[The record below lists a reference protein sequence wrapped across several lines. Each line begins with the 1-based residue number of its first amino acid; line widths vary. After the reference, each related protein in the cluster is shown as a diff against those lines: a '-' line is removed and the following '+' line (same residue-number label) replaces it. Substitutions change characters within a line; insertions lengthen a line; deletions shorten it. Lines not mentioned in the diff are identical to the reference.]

1 MDLGDSLKRRR
12 GVSRGAGASD
22 GPTPGST
29 GSSRRRRRRRSG
41 VPSPV
46 SGPTA
51 AWIAGAALLG
61 STVGY
66 LVATLVLF
74 PAAPPP
80 ADLLPVPGL
89 EGTSLEAAGTLLE
102 EAGLTVG
109 TVEYLNHPE
118 VDSGAVLGQSPLP
131 GQLALP
137 GDSVRITMSL
147 GPETRTVPDVSRLRA
162 DRAVDLLQATGFE
175 VRVDSV
181 ESREP
186 RGRILTVIPGEGE
199 PLTLPGRVNL
209 RISLGPPA
217 VTMPDLLRLT
227 EEEARDSLSALGLVV
242 SEVEEVFRFGR
253 DQGRV
258 VSQDPPSGRQL
269 ERGTAVRLVIGR
281 RSGRSQ
287 DH

>member
-12 GVSRGAGASD
+12 GGSRGVRSSGTASSGTGGAS
-22 GPTPGST
+22 
-29 GSSRRRRRRRSG
+29 RRRRRRSG
-41 VPSPV
+41 IPAPF
-46 SGPTA
+46 SGRTA

-66 LVATLVLF
+66 LVATLFLF

-80 ADLLPVPGL
+80 ADLLPVPSL
-89 EGTSLEAAGTLLE
+89 EGATLETAGSLLE

-109 TVEYLNHPE
+109 TVEYLNHPQ
-118 VDSGAVLGQSPLP
+118 VASGAVLGQSPLP
-131 GQLALP
+131 GQMALP
-137 GDSVRITMSL
+137 GDSVRITLSR
-147 GPETRTVPDVSRLRA
+147 GPETRTVPEVSRLRA
-162 DRAVDLLQATGFE
+162 DRAVALLEATGFA

-227 EEEARDSLSALGLVV
+227 EDEARDSLSALGLVV

-269 ERGTAVRLVIGR
+269 ERGTPVRLVIGR

>member
-12 GVSRGAGASD
+12 GGSRGG
-22 GPTPGST
+22 GSSEGGSSGIG
-29 GSSRRRRRRRSG
+29 GSSRRRRRRSG
-41 VPSPV
+41 IPSPV
-46 SGPTA
+46 SGRTA
-51 AWIAGAALLG
+51 AWLGGAAVVGGTL
-61 STVGY
+61 GY
-66 LVATLVLF
+66 LIATVLLF

-80 ADLLPVPGL
+80 ADLLPVPAL
-89 EGTSLEAAGTLLE
+89 EGVALAEAETRLT

-118 VDSGAVLGQSPLP
+118 ADSGSVLGQSPLP

-137 GDSVRITMSL
+137 GDSVRVTLSL
-147 GPETRTVPDVSRLRA
+147 GPETRSVPEVSRLRA
-162 DRAVDLLQATGFE
+162 DRAVALLQATGFE

-181 ESREP
+181 DSLEP

-199 PLTLPGRVNL
+199 PLTLPGHVNL